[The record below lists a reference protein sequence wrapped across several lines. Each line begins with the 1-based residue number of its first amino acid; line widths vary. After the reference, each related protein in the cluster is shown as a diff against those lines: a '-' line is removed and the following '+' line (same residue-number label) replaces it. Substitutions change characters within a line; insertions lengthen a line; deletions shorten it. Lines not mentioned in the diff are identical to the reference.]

1 MVVQPTASFER
12 PDAAPALVTFCIL
25 ACIYPRG
32 QIAPD
37 AQTAGM
43 ASVVCPYCNTENRAV
58 AKFCIECIHMLPEPG
73 AERTFVPTARAALM
87 AIGRATGT
95 RGTRRTRGTRVAAL
109 PCTSKGLWVAV
120 LALGFVLGFGATG
133 WYVHSAK
140 AKAAPRIEAVR
151 HERAVDTQPR
161 TPRAP

>member
-1 MVVQPTASFER
+1 MVVQPAASFEQ
-12 PDAAPALVTFCIL
+12 PDAAPAGVTFCIS
-25 ACIYPRG
+25 ACISPHR

-37 AQTAGM
+37 AQTDGM

-58 AKFCIECIHMLPEPG
+58 AKFCIECIHTLPEPG

-87 AIGRATGT
+87 AIGRATG
-95 RGTRRTRGTRVAAL
+95 RRRSRVAAL

-133 WYVHSAK
+133 WYVHSTK

-151 HERAVDTQPR
+151 HEQVVDTQARTPR
-161 TPRAP
+161 TP